1 MAASWYNKH
10 LQPVSLTLS
19 KAVSVPAHL
28 CHSVQPDHTYLIACS
43 PTVMFAQSFH
53 GCLMAAGSVEL
64 SVVLCDDNYITDLNR
79 EHRGKAAPTDVLS
92 FPAVDWDF
100 VMADAPLALG
110 DVVISLNTAERQAAE
125 QG

>member
-1 MAASWYNKH
+1 M
-10 LQPVSLTLS
+10 V
-19 KAVSVPAHL
+19 
-28 CHSVQPDHTYLIACS
+28 
-43 PTVMFAQSFH
+43 
-53 GCLMAAGSVEL
+53 AGSVEL

-92 FPAVDWDF
+92 FPAVDWDC